1 VRLHRYRSLDP
12 ARDVT
17 VRDGIP
23 VTSVE
28 RTVLDLTLV
37 LPPRKVRRTFAQA
50 DVQRLVDFAEVDRL
64 VAAHPKRRGTAT
76 FAAIAAEHRP
86 DQPLSRS
93 DLEDRL
99 VELCVRHDLPRPQ
112 LNRRVDG
119 LEVDL
124 LWPEHRVIA
133 EADTVAFHGTWR
145 ARENDHAR
153 DAALAAA
160 GYTVLRFTDGQI
172 DHTPDAV
179 AAALRR
185 LLSDR
190 TRIPGHPRQRTE
202 ATGGDRRA

>member
-1 VRLHRYRSLDP
+1 LHRYRSLHQP
-12 ARDVT
+12 QDVT
-17 VRDGIP
+17 VLDGIP
-23 VTSVE
+23 VTTVE

-37 LPPRKVRRTFAQA
+37 LPARKVRRAFAQA
-50 DVQRLVDFAEVDRL
+50 DAQRLVDFAEVDRL
-64 VAAHPKRRGTAT
+64 IAAHPKRRGTTT

-86 DQPLSRS
+86 DESLSRS

-112 LNRRVDG
+112 LNQRVAG

-133 EADTVAFHGTWR
+133 EADTIAFHGTWR

-153 DAALAAA
+153 DAALTAA
-160 GYTVLRFTDGQI
+160 GYTVQRFTDHQI
-172 DHTPDAV
+172 DHAPEAV

-190 TRIPGHPRQRTE
+190 TRIPGHPRQRP
-202 ATGGDRRA
+202 G